1 MEKPLMLMIRDTHKL
16 WRDHM
21 RDIAAAVGVPDS
33 YRMVLTYLL
42 RHPGCSQK
50 ELAAY
55 RNITTSSVSQIV
67 KEMQLTGY
75 LRKEVDPDDQRY
87 VRLYLTE
94 KGQTCAEEI
103 RTRIRRS
110 DEALGSLLPP
120 GHEQALLELLGEL
133 YAVLEKGVPPC

>member
-1 MEKPLMLMIRDTHKL
+1 MEKPLMLVIRDTYKL
-16 WRDHM
+16 WREHM

-55 RNITTSSVSQIV
+55 RNITNSSVSQIV

-75 LRKEVDPDDQRY
+75 LRKEADPDDQRY

-94 KGQTCAEEI
+94 QGKACAEEI
-103 RTRIRRS
+103 RDRIHRS
-110 DEALGSLLPP
+110 DAELSALLPP
-120 GHEQALLELLGEL
+120 DHEAQLLTLLGEL
-133 YAVLEKGVPPC
+133 SDILEKGLPPC

>member
-1 MEKPLMLMIRDTHKL
+1 MLVIRDTYKL
-16 WRDHM
+16 WRAHM

-50 ELAAY
+50 ALAAY
-55 RNITTSSVSQIV
+55 RNITNSSVSQIV

-75 LRKEVDPDDQRY
+75 LRKEADPDDQRY

-94 KGQTCAEEI
+94 QGKACAEEI
-103 RTRIRRS
+103 RDRIRRS
-110 DEALGSLLPP
+110 DAELSALLPP
-120 GHEQALLELLGEL
+120 DHEAQLLALLGEL
-133 YAVLEKGVPPC
+133 SDILEKGLPPC